1 MNVIDSTITLH
12 NKTDENYTY
21 GEPYFIEVQ
30 KNDFWYKLRPK
41 NELNFILIGYILKPD
56 ESKEIDI
63 DWSYGYGKLPKG
75 DYRIIKSVFSDNNEI
90 YISGE
95 FTIN

>member
-1 MNVIDSTITLH
+1 MKTILMASLILLKYRKMIFGINLDQKMNLTL
-12 NKTDENYTY
+12 
-21 GEPYFIEVQ
+21 
-30 KNDFWYKLRPK
+30 FWLV
-41 NELNFILIGYILKPD
+41 ILKPD

-95 FTIN
+95 FTTN

>member
-1 MNVIDSTITLH
+1 M
-12 NKTDENYTY
+12 
-21 GEPYFIEVQ
+21 
-30 KNDFWYKLRPK
+30 
-41 NELNFILIGYILKPD
+41 IGYILKPD